1 MTTPG
6 NLSDGS
12 SEHDTEDADSIPNQS
27 ESSINIDANSF
38 DGGSYDDD
46 SEDWI
51 MDELQRQID
60 EQLQADLDEQFDEYL
75 LTEVDQQIEKQL
87 DEQLQRELNDQYEKM
102 LVSSLS
108 YNDQKEEATL
118 HILTDASLLAAQS
131 LFPTRGSPATVAN
144 INAQIGKIA
153 KQYENCTLDEHNDKK
168 H

>member
-1 MTTPG
+1 MTTPD

-12 SEHDTEDADSIPNQS
+12 SEHDTEDADSSPNQS
-27 ESSINIDANSF
+27 ESSINADANSF

-75 LTEVDQQIEKQL
+75 LKENDHLEKQL

-118 HILTDASLLAAQS
+118 HMLTEPSLLAAQS

-144 INAQIGKIA
+144 INAQIEKIA
-153 KQYENCTLDEHNDKK
+153 KQYENCILDEHTDEK